1 MSWFKR
7 VPSPEMVEADEAIKK
22 VQDQRSK
29 RRRALDAL
37 VRALD
42 EIPLDDGLV
51 KIGDDMLR
59 KEAD

>member
-7 VPSPEMVEADEAIKK
+7 APSPEMVKADEAIKK
-22 VQDQRSK
+22 VQDHRSK

-51 KIGDDMLR
+51 KIGNDMLR
-59 KEAD
+59 KGAD